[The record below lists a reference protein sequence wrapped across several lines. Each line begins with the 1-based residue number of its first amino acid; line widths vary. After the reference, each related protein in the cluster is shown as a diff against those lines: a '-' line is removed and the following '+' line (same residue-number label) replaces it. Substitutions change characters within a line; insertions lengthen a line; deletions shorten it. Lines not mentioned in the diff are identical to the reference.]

1 MFKRKLNLLFIWS
14 IFIKTIIN
22 LNYIKEIRKNEDEK
36 RELNFQFENSKN
48 SQQAILNKFKELFNV
63 QSVVIT
69 NDEEYDLNNN
79 IKIESPEDLS
89 ILEQIEK
96 ETQFKKKFFSKF
108 EELVNE
114 KYKVDY
120 NFQNKIFDVK
130 IKILYNFQRS
140 LSIWRV

>member
-1 MFKRKLNLLFIWS
+1 MVS
-14 IFIKTIIN
+14 

>member
-1 MFKRKLNLLFIWS
+1 M
-14 IFIKTIIN
+14 
-22 LNYIKEIRKNEDEK
+22 
-36 RELNFQFENSKN
+36 
-48 SQQAILNKFKELFNV
+48 
-63 QSVVIT
+63 
-69 NDEEYDLNNN
+69 NNN